1 MWKMRQWSAVANWRC
16 RTKLHASLGLPSVS
30 ICNIVL
36 VGWGGWCK
44 LLSCEC
50 LAPPTV
56 ALLLFLLNLNWFSIS
71 VISFCDSSNFWFSG
85 ALKFQL
91 DDA

>member
-36 VGWGGWCK
+36 VGVGGGASCSPVNVS
-44 LLSCEC
+44 LLQ
-50 LAPPTV
+50 PV

-71 VISFCDSSNFWFSG
+71 VISFCDSSNFWF
-85 ALKFQL
+85 LVL
-91 DDA
+91 